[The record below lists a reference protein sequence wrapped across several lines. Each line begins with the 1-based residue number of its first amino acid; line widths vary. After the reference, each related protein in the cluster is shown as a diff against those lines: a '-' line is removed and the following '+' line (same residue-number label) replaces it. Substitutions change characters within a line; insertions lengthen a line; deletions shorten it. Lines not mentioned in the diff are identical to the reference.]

1 MERRLTAA
9 GADLSRTIDAFVA
22 AFNEPHPDLD
32 RVMSFFSEDATY
44 LPGRKPELR
53 GLAAIRR
60 EFAPQFAGRFGA
72 MRFDVYDQIVDESRR
87 RATIRWV
94 CRLDLTGDNG
104 RRATP
109 LLRWFARARYGG
121 RLQWHGL
128 DVFHFDTQ

>member
-9 GADLSRTIDAFVA
+9 GADLSRTIDDFVA

-32 RVMSFFSEDATY
+32 RVMSFFADDATY

-72 MRFDVYDQIVDESRR
+72 MRFDVYDKIVDADGRISGKFTY
-87 RATIRWV
+87 ATF
-94 CRLDLTGDNG
+94 RL
-104 RRATP
+104 P
-109 LLRWFARARYGG
+109 LWEAGTAHSG
-121 RLQWHGL
+121 
-128 DVFHFDTQ
+128 